1 MDDQHSDGA
10 DGVGQE
16 RRALDGVRVL
26 DLTHQVAG
34 PSSTLVL
41 AFLGAEVVKVI
52 APGSRDSYD
61 AIPFYLNNVSKKSV
75 ELDLKSEAGLRAALR
90 LAEKADIFVE
100 NFSPGVIDRLGL
112 GWDVLSALNPRL
124 IYAQVKG
131 FAEDSPYRDY
141 PCFDPIAQG
150 FSGGSSVTGEPDGL
164 PMKPGPDVGDT
175 GTGMVLVGA
184 ILAALYQREKDGLGQ
199 RLQIAMTD
207 QVATFMRIHY
217 GWPIQRAMDT
227 PRFGN
232 RPPFLVT
239 TAPSDIYPCPPF
251 GPSDFVHIHCGS
263 DRQWERMAKLM
274 DREDMLGDE
283 RFATM
288 ASRGEHKAEMDEAVR
303 AWTGTMDKMAAM
315 RALGEAGVPA
325 GALRTTTEVLND
337 ADMRARGIFVT
348 VDDPGRGEVTV
359 PGYPVRMSRSPA
371 VVTPPPRPGEHTW
384 QVLREWLDVD
394 TVAEAAAM
402 VSGEPQPEAPRSEAP
417 PPDASD
423 TGTPEASVPDGG
435 APDGGAPDGGAP
447 EPEARERPTAAA
459 TGPAG
464 PEPGASDSDAPEQAP

>member
-1 MDDQHSDGA
+1 MDETAQPT
-10 DGVGQE
+10 

-34 PSSTLVL
+34 PSSTLML

-61 AIPFYLNNVSKKSV
+61 PIPFYLNNASKKSI
-75 ELDLKSEAGLRAALR
+75 ELDLKSEAGLATALR
-90 LAEKADIFVE
+90 LAEKTDIFVE

-112 GWDVLSALNPRL
+112 GWNVLSARNPRL
-124 IYAQVKG
+124 IYAQLKG
-131 FAEDSPYRDY
+131 FAEDSPYRDF

-150 FSGGSSVTGEPDGL
+150 FAGGSSITGEPDGL

-175 GTGMVLVGA
+175 GTGMMLAQA

-199 RLQIAMTD
+199 RVQIAMTD
-207 QVATFMRIHY
+207 QCATFMRIHF
-217 GWPIQRAMDT
+217 GWPIDRHMDT

-251 GPSDFVHIHCGS
+251 GPSDYVHIHCGS

-274 DREDMLGDE
+274 GREDLLGDP

-288 ASRGEHKAEMDEAVR
+288 ASRGEHKAEVDEAVR
-303 AWTGTMDKMAAM
+303 AWAATLDKMAAM
-315 RALGEAGVPA
+315 RALGDAGVPG
-325 GALRTTTEVLND
+325 GALRSTTEVYED
-337 ADMRARGIFVT
+337 ADLRERGIFVT
-348 VDDPGRGEVTV
+348 VDDPGKGEVTI

-371 VVTPPPRPGEHTW
+371 RVEAPPRPGQHTAE
-384 QVLREWLDVD
+384 VLRDWLGEGAEPS
-394 TVAEAAAM
+394 VADGAADGGTER
-402 VSGEPQPEAPRSEAP
+402 VRP
-417 PPDASD
+417 
-423 TGTPEASVPDGG
+423 TPEA
-435 APDGGAPDGGAP
+435 
-447 EPEARERPTAAA
+447 R
-459 TGPAG
+459 
-464 PEPGASDSDAPEQAP
+464 

>member
-1 MDDQHSDGA
+1 MSDHATGEQ
-10 DGVGQE
+10 G
-16 RRALDGVRVL
+16 RALDGVRVL

-34 PSSTLVL
+34 PSATLML

-61 AIPFYLNNVSKKSV
+61 AVAFYLNNASKKSV
-75 ELDLKSEAGLRAALR
+75 ELDLKSRAGLEAALR
-90 LAEKADIFVE
+90 LADHADVFVE

-112 GWDVLSALNPRL
+112 SWDVLSARNPRL

-131 FAEDSPYRDY
+131 FAEDSPYRDF

-150 FSGGSSVTGEPDGL
+150 FSGGSSITGDPDGL

-175 GTGMVLVGA
+175 GTGMVLSGA
-184 ILAALYQREKDGLGQ
+184 IIAALYQRERDGLGQ
-199 RLQIAMTD
+199 RVQIAMTD

-217 GWPIQRAMDT
+217 GWPIERQMDT

-251 GPSDFVHIHCGS
+251 GPNDYVHIHCGS

-274 DREDMLGDE
+274 SREDMLGDP

-288 ASRGEHKAEMDEAVR
+288 TSRGIHRAEVDEAVR
-303 AWTGTMDKMAAM
+303 DWTATHHKMAAM
-315 RALGEAGVPA
+315 AALGAAGVPA
-325 GALRTTTEVLND
+325 GALRSTTEVLND
-337 ADMRARGIFVT
+337 TDLRDRGIFVT
-348 VDDPGRGEVTV
+348 VDDPGRGEVTL

-371 VVTPPPRPGEHTW
+371 RVTAPPRPGQHTV
-384 QVLREWLDVD
+384 QVLREWLGTDPE
-394 TVAEAAAM
+394 TLGL
-402 VSGEPQPEAPRSEAP
+402 GESAVPREE
-417 PPDASD
+417 
-423 TGTPEASVPDGG
+423 G
-435 APDGGAPDGGAP
+435 
-447 EPEARERPTAAA
+447 R
-459 TGPAG
+459 
-464 PEPGASDSDAPEQAP
+464 

>member
-1 MDDQHSDGA
+1 MSDVARSGEQGNGGA
-10 DGVGQE
+10 L
-16 RRALDGVRVL
+16 AGVRVL

-34 PSSTLVL
+34 PSATLML

-61 AIPFYLNNVSKKSV
+61 SIAFYLNNASKKSV
-75 ELDLKSEAGLRAALR
+75 ELDLKSVAGRDAALR
-90 LAEKADIFVE
+90 LADHADIFVE

-112 GWDVLSALNPRL
+112 SWDVLSGRNPGL

-131 FAEDSPYRDY
+131 FAEDSPYRDF

-150 FSGGSSVTGEPDGL
+150 FSGGSAITGEPDGL

-217 GWPIQRAMDT
+217 GWPIERHMDT
-227 PRFGN
+227 PRFAN

-251 GPSDFVHIHCGS
+251 GPSDYVHIHAGS

-274 DREDMLGDE
+274 GREDMLGDE

-288 ASRGEHKAEMDEAVR
+288 ASRGAHKAEVDAAVR
-303 AWTGTMDKMAAM
+303 DWTATMDKMTAM
-315 RALGEAGVPA
+315 AALGAAGVPA
-325 GALRTTTEVLND
+325 GALRSTTEVLND
-337 ADMRARGIFVT
+337 ADLRQRGIFVT
-348 VDDPGRGEVTV
+348 VDDPGRGEVTI
-359 PGYPVRMSRSPA
+359 PAYPVKMSRSPVRVA
-371 VVTPPPRPGEHTW
+371 PPPRPGQHTAE
-384 QVLREWLDVD
+384 VLREWLGADAAAVESALGRPA
-394 TVAEAAAM
+394 AEAA
-402 VSGEPQPEAPRSEAP
+402 E
-417 PPDASD
+417 
-423 TGTPEASVPDGG
+423 
-435 APDGGAPDGGAP
+435 
-447 EPEARERPTAAA
+447 AA
-459 TGPAG
+459 TGG
-464 PEPGASDSDAPEQAP
+464 RQ